1 MRTEFEIRQALA
13 DLKEAL
19 PRNIVMEGIN
29 GPSVKF
35 CKAMMDLLSWV
46 LIEPSTADA
55 ALQALRQ
62 ITAQRKAGS
71 N

>member
-13 DLKEAL
+13 DLREAQ
-19 PRNIVMEGIN
+19 PRMPG
-29 GPSVKF
+29 GTKDPSAKF
-35 CKAMMDLLSWV
+35 GKAMIDLLAWV
-46 LIEPSTADA
+46 LVEPSTADHY
-55 ALQALRQ
+55 LQILRQ